1 MSTGHMTLRRHFL
14 LTTALALP
22 AAATLGAAFARM
34 PAAEAAER
42 LAPSLDSYKPV
53 FFSAEEWD
61 FVKAACDRLIP
72 SDAEGPGAL
81 DTNVPVFIDQELNGP
96 YGQAADW
103 YMEGPFQPDAP
114 ALMGFQLPY
123 PPQEIYR
130 RGIRATGAF
139 CRKTH
144 GKDFEA
150 LDAATRDAVLTG
162 LQHNEIRFSDFG
174 EPQLKAGEFFSFLLT
189 NTKEGY
195 LSDPMYGGNKGMAA
209 WKMINF
215 PGARA
220 SFLEWVGQH
229 NVRYPLGPVSL
240 LGERA

>member
-14 LTTALALP
+14 LSTAIALP
-22 AAATLGAAFARM
+22 AATLGASFLRL

-42 LAPSLDSYKPV
+42 LAPALDSYKPV
-53 FFSAEEWD
+53 FFSGDEWD

-72 SDAEGPGAL
+72 ADAEGPGAL
-81 DTNVPVFIDQELNGP
+81 EANVPVFIDQELNGS

-114 ALMGFQLPY
+114 ALMGYQLSY
-123 PPQEIYR
+123 TPQEIYR

-139 CRKTH
+139 CQKTYQK
-144 GKDFEA
+144 GFEA
-150 LDAATRDAVLTG
+150 LDADTRDAVLTK
-162 LQHNEIRFSDFG
+162 LQRGEIHFPDFG
-174 EPQLKAGEFFSFLLT
+174 EPQLKAAEFFSFLLG

-209 WKMINF
+209 WRMINF

-229 NVRYPLGPVSL
+229 DVRYPLGPVSI